1 MAIDTLVTA
10 QTVHDTLRKHL
21 LVDGFEFVLDLKNSK
36 NGYLRDAVSGQ
47 SFLDFFTFFASNPV
61 GLNHPKLLDEAFVK
75 KMGHIAIHN
84 PSNSDL
90 YTQEMAEFVST
101 FSRVGI
107 PSYMPYAFFVAGG
120 ALAVENAL
128 KVAFDWKVQMNFRKG
143 YRTERGHRILH
154 FQEAFHGRTGY
165 TMSLTNTDPNKVK
178 YYPKFDWPRILNPK
192 MRFPMTEEVTHK
204 VIADEKL
211 AIAQAERYFEM
222 YKDDIAAI
230 ILEPIQ
236 GEGGVRPL
244 PGDFLRALRALC
256 DERDLLLF
264 YDEVQCGLGRTGGW
278 CGWHAA
284 GAMDAAPDAVSWAKG
299 IGGGFPLGAF
309 WVREKFANLLGPG
322 THGTTYGGSPLACA
336 ASNAVFDTIEKEDL
350 LANARARG
358 AQLTAAVQN
367 LPHVR
372 EVRGAGLLLG
382 VEVEN
387 LPPLEGEEGPAA
399 LRLTKRLIKAGLLVV
414 PAGEQTIRLLP
425 PLNVTAAE
433 CEEAAQILHDVL
445 AESRP

>member
-1 MAIDTLVTA
+1 MSPRPPAPTTAELYERYVIPTYARFPLALVRGEGTRVWDEDGRSYLDFTSGIAVNALGHAHPALQKALATQAATLVHTSNLYLTRPQA
-10 QTVHDTLRKHL
+10 ELAARLAAFVGHPGKIFFCNSGAEANEGLFKLARKHGAGRHEIITL
-21 LVDGFEFVLDLKNSK
+21 DGS
-36 NGYLRDAVSGQ
+36 
-47 SFLDFFTFFASNPV
+47 
-61 GLNHPKLLDEAFVK
+61 
-75 KMGHIAIHN
+75 
-84 PSNSDL
+84 
-90 YTQEMAEFVST
+90 
-101 FSRVGI
+101 
-107 PSYMPYAFFVAGG
+107 
-120 ALAVENAL
+120 
-128 KVAFDWKVQMNFRKG
+128 
-143 YRTERGHRILH
+143 
-154 FQEAFHGRTGY
+154 FHGRTLGGIAA
-165 TMSLTNTDPNKVK
+165 TGQLKVK
-178 YYPKFDWPRILNPK
+178 LGFGPPLDGFLNVPA
-192 MRFPMTEEVTHK
+192 RLECVLHA
-204 VIADEKL
+204 VS
-211 AIAQAERYFEM
+211 ERT
-222 YKDDIAAI
+222 AAI
-230 ILEPIQ
+230 MVEPIQ

-244 PGDFLRALRALC
+244 PAEFLRALRALC

-336 ASNAVFDTIEKEDL
+336 ASNAVFDTIEKEEL

-358 AQLTAAVQN
+358 AQLTAAVQDF
-367 LPHVR
+367 PHVR